1 MYGKNNIVYDIMSSA
16 SLSAAK
22 ARRATT
28 GGVSQN
34 ESETYGRR
42 NLNTSQRQQ
51 PQLPPVWEVLT
62 CHDKDLKVQQSQN
75 EKFSAQ
81 IVDLIEVVSSV
92 QEQINK
98 LADLRLKSRF
108 EEVRTRINEVEAELR
123 ADKCNLS
130 AETEK
135 SKSDKN

>member
-1 MYGKNNIVYDIMSSA
+1 MHRKNNIIYYIMSSA
-16 SLSAAK
+16 ALSAAK
-22 ARRATT
+22 ARRATP
-28 GGVSQN
+28 GGVNRN
-34 ESETYGRR
+34 ESETHDHRK
-42 NLNTSQRQQ
+42 LNASQRQQ

-98 LADLRLKSRF
+98 LADLKLKSKL
-108 EEVRTRINEVEAELR
+108 EEVRTRIKGVEAEIR
-123 ADKCNLS
+123 ADKSNLS
-130 AETEK
+130 LETEM